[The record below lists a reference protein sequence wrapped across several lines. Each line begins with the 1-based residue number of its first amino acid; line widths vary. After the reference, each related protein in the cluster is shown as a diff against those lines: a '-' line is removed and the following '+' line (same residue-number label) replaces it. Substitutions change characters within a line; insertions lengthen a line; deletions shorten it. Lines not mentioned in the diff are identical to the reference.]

1 MNAKMLSAVLLL
13 AASAPVFAADT
24 SDDRR
29 ESTAANADAQTSA
42 RAPDAAKPC
51 SCACHRG
58 HVATQG

>member
-29 ESTAANADAQTSA
+29 APNAANAGAQTSV
-42 RAPDAAKPC
+42 RAPDVAKPC
-51 SCACHRG
+51 SCACHYG
-58 HVATQG
+58 HVATQR